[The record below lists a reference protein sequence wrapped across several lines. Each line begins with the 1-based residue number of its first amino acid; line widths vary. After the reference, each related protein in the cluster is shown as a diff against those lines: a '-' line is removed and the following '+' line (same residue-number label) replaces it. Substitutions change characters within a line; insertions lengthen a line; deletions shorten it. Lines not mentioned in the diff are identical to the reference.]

1 MKINYQPIGDQ
12 AIRIEFPKSSSAYI
26 PSILPLLHQKDIY
39 GVTDITPGL
48 TTITVYYQYPQ
59 TNYYRLEEIL
69 TKLLQNIDFE
79 KANGL
84 LRKVFVP
91 VLYDGPDL
99 KEVADYHQKRVSTII
114 EEHTQPLYRVA
125 MLGFLPGFPYLTGLP
140 NHLHT
145 PRRQDPRLQVDAG
158 SVGIGG
164 EQTGI
169 YPINSPGG
177 WNIIG
182 KTPLPLFQ
190 SDSKEPFLFQ
200 EGDTVQFISITEAEW
215 SSWMKKV
222 KENRNWRKEII
233 SHEND

>member
-26 PSILPLLHQKDIY
+26 PSILTLLRQKDIY

-69 TKLLQNIDFE
+69 TKLLQNIDIE
-79 KANGL
+79 KATGL
-84 LRKVFVP
+84 LRKVIVP

-99 KEVADYHQKRVSTII
+99 KEVADYHQKKVSTII
-114 EEHTQPLYRVA
+114 EEHTQPFYRVA
-125 MLGFLPGFPYLTGLP
+125 MLGFLPGFPYLTGLS
-140 NHLHT
+140 NYLHT
-145 PRRQDPRLQVDAG
+145 PRRQDPRLLVDAG

-190 SDSKEPFLFQ
+190 PESKEPFLFQ
-200 EGDTVQFISITEAEW
+200 EGDTVQFISITETEW
-215 SSWMKKV
+215 SSWVKKV
-222 KENRNWRKEII
+222 NENRNWRKEII